1 MASMLMLLLCWLLCA
16 SLAFKNMNG
25 EYLTTPT
32 PNAPKGSSFN
42 TKWSEY
48 KNELDGAFEVALP
61 VAGRV
66 DGAHAAPSEQ
76 LEHREAIGAFE
87 GPGLPLRHPVPRI
100 ASSSVKARGGGG
112 ASSAR

>member
-1 MASMLMLLLCWLLCA
+1 MVDVVEGAELVLEA
-16 SLAFKNMNG
+16 G
-25 EYLTTPT
+25 E
-32 PNAPKGSSFN
+32 
-42 TKWSEY
+42 
-48 KNELDGAFEVALP
+48 GAGVEAAERLEGDDVAALP